1 MKNICVIGSINV
13 DMVAMVPRFPKAGE
27 SLSASSFMICHGG
40 KGANQAVAAARLG
53 ACVTLV
59 GKIGDDPYGAAYID
73 DLKKNNVK
81 CECIGVE
88 KDTMSGLALIEVDS
102 NSENRIVSVKGANK
116 KVSVDFIES
125 NWEKIAANDIFMIQ
139 LEIPLDT
146 VTYLVKKLSGAGKT
160 IIIDPAPAC
169 ELPDELFC
177 LIDYLTPN
185 ETEIGIVSGSDRK
198 IKNEASGEHEGN
210 HPVNTPGA
218 DMLLEKGS
226 PCVILK
232 AGKNGA
238 YIIRRESRKHV
249 AGFKVKPMD
258 TTGAGDS
265 FNAALAVG
273 IAEGMS
279 TEDSVR
285 FANATAAL
293 SITAAG
299 AQTAM
304 PSREEVEVFINA
316 QAAES
321 GT

>member
-116 KVSVDFIES
+116 KVSIDFIES

-169 ELPDELFC
+169 
-177 LIDYLTPN
+177 
-185 ETEIGIVSGSDRK
+185 
-198 IKNEASGEHEGN
+198 
-210 HPVNTPGA
+210 
-218 DMLLEKGS
+218 
-226 PCVILK
+226 
-232 AGKNGA
+232 
-238 YIIRRESRKHV
+238 
-249 AGFKVKPMD
+249 
-258 TTGAGDS
+258 
-265 FNAALAVG
+265 
-273 IAEGMS
+273 
-279 TEDSVR
+279 
-285 FANATAAL
+285 
-293 SITAAG
+293 
-299 AQTAM
+299 
-304 PSREEVEVFINA
+304 
-316 QAAES
+316 
-321 GT
+321 